1 MAFSSPSSDAQTI
14 GFGCGAAEQ
23 RGFLVGGAAGGDAL
37 EGVPH
42 HRIAAH
48 ALVDREIALEYRALR
63 TERGDAGLDIWAP
76 GLLEILR
83 GGRHVVLEE
92 GKAGELHAQPSDLD
106 VDIRAGSNLADGGA
120 PLGECLLAL
129 AGVGSDRQ
137 RPAHMIEHDRRLRK
151 SAGQIDNV
159 AELGVEQPCVEPQ
172 AERGEAGEP
181 LAEIAVAVE
190 ALGGPRAVDREAR
203 VGVPSGTVAISFL
216 ASAGD
221 GDMLLEN
228 PLGAAADP
236 EVDVADD
243 SGDAPRRPV

>member
-23 RGFLVGGAAGGDAL
+23 RGLLVGGAPGGDAL

-42 HRIAAH
+42 HRIAATT
-48 ALVDREIALEYRALR
+48 LVDREIALEYRTLR

-106 VDIRAGSNLADGGA
+106 VDIRAGRNLSAGGA

-159 AELGVEQPCVEPQ
+159 AELGVEQPCVETQ

-190 ALGGPRAVDREAR
+190 ALGGPRAVDREAP
-203 VGVPSGTVAISFL
+203 VVMAWG
-216 ASAGD
+216 AGAE
-221 GDMLLEN
+221 GFE
-228 PLGAAADP
+228 GAAGGH
-236 EVDVADD
+236 DVLL
-243 SGDAPRRPV
+243 